1 MNGSEDTCTMSSSIN
16 LQDNSAQMYNFLMF
30 EFVFLMIHQLFPLF
44 QVTDIKCYVFK
55 LKALTYNYY

>member
-1 MNGSEDTCTMSSSIN
+1 MSSSIN